1 MSLRKH
7 FYPIKDKK
15 ISGALKA
22 KRERPKSKK
31 TSQAN
36 VPHVHIIYILQ
47 QHYIRSLR
55 KMRVEKFMYLGRLQP
70 VGCHLYLR

>member
-55 KMRVEKFMYLGRLQP
+55 K
-70 VGCHLYLR
+70 

>member
-22 KRERPKSKK
+22 KRGRPKSKRLAV
-31 TSQAN
+31 AN

-47 QHYIRSLR
+47 HYIRSLR
-55 KMRVEKFMYLGRLQP
+55 K
-70 VGCHLYLR
+70 